1 MLTILIDV
9 MLSCAHM
16 LCRLRLFTALS
27 TVAHQVPL
35 PVVFPRQE
43 YWSGLPFPTPE
54 AFLGTYM
61 SKLLRLS
68 TLNMCNLFQSY
79 FNKVFKYADIVIM

>member
-9 MLSCAHM
+9 MLSCAHV
-16 LCRLRLFTALS
+16 LCRLRLFAALW
-27 TVAHQVPL
+27 TVAYQVPL

-68 TLNMCNLFQSY
+68 TLNMCSLFQSY
-79 FNKVFKYADIVIM
+79 FNEVFKYANIVIM

>member
-16 LCRLRLFTALS
+16 LCRLRLFAALW

-68 TLNMCNLFQSY
+68 TLNMCSLFQSY